1 MRNINFNGW
10 DLMIGMDNKIN
21 QQFSSAFLLLNA
33 LQGIKERKN
42 GVLGMNRNYDLV
54 SQADFTP
61 ETTGLK
67 KPETFPE
74 CQDRLNRHLSI
85 AAGQGALDN
94 QKALS
99 GRGIQTIE
107 TQKRIMGNLKG
118 TLCQIKVEELGT
130 KTLTEELS
138 ELYKHREA
146 LSDKDEHRKLIKAA
160 LIAETLKVEEERTL
174 TGKLELAGWEGK
186 ENVKQLSRQEIGRLR
201 NTVLTMA
208 RYPELSKIQQ
218 LTSGAGVS
226 QQNVSR
232 ALIALRRLPANIPTA
247 FIMQAAHTT
256 FYGCHKNK
264 DQQQQAQFRQIVQTW
279 PEDLQDKFK
288 AHWQN
293 SGLEV
298 RYPFTPPAEVPEKVT
313 ESLPRSQKQAE
324 NAKSALSEH
333 KTEVSAEEQKQ
344 SEKTKTAGKT
354 EQVPPSGNKA
364 EALIVSGKP
373 VTPPQLQTTL
383 STAARQHAV
392 TSGDED
398 TQQKTT
404 SATKMSIEDA
414 PFDTNLECPTCKRL
428 FKIGRIQ
435 DFREHVAEEERK
447 AEAKKAEERGEPASG
462 YSHRT
467 AVVSSNPLEQNIE
480 DEIMAEVMYRVNET
494 EVPLTSLKG
503 DSEIPFDPN
512 LICPLCK
519 KNYRLGEIQS
529 YSEHVRSQTCI

>member
-1 MRNINFNGW
+1 MMGT
-10 DLMIGMDNKIN
+10 DNKISV
-21 QQFSSAFLLLNA
+21 QFNSALLLLNA
-33 LQGIKERKN
+33 LTSIKERED
-42 GVLGMNRNYDLV
+42 GVLGMTRDGRLV

-67 KPETFPE
+67 KPETFSE
-74 CQDRLNRHLSI
+74 CLERLNRHLRV
-85 AAGQGALDN
+85 AAGQGALDD

-146 LSDKDEHRKLIKAA
+146 LSDKNEHRKLIKAA

-174 TGKLELAGWEGK
+174 TGQLELAGWEGK
-186 ENVKQLSRQEIGRLR
+186 ENVKQLSRQEIGKLR
-201 NTVLTMA
+201 NTILTMA
-208 RYPELSKIQQ
+208 RYSELSKIQQ

-232 ALIALRRLPANIPTA
+232 ALIALRKLPANIPTA

-279 PEDLQDKFK
+279 PEDLQSKFK
-288 AHWQN
+288 AHWKN
-293 SGLEV
+293 SGLEI
-298 RYPFTPPAEVPEKVT
+298 RYPFTPPAKVPEKVT

-324 NAKSALSEH
+324 NAKPALSEH
-333 KTEVSAEEQKQ
+333 KTEVSSEEQKQ

-392 TSGDED
+392 ASGDKD
-398 TQQKTT
+398 IQQKTT

-467 AVVSSNPLEQNIE
+467 AVVSSNPLEENLEE
-480 DEIMAEVMYRVNET
+480 DILNEVIYRVNET
-494 EVPLTSLKG
+494 EVPLTSLKD
-503 DSEIPFDPN
+503 DSEVPFDPN
-512 LICPLCK
+512 LICPACK
-519 KNYRLGEIQS
+519 RNYRIGEIQNFR
-529 YSEHVRSQTCI
+529 EHMKLQNCI